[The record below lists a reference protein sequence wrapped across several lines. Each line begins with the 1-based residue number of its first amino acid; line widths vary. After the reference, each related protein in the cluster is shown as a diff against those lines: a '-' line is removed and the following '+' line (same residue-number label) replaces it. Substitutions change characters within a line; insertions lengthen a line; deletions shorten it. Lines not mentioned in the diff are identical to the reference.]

1 MNKNKLIEICCCS
14 VDDVIQASIGG
25 AHRVELNS
33 AFEAGGLTPTL
44 GCLIEAKK
52 RVDMPIITM
61 IRPRTGGFC
70 YTELEFETMKAD
82 AKLMLENGA
91 DGIAVGILNSDNTI
105 DVNRTKIMSDIC
117 KSHGKEIVFHRAID
131 ITEDLIVSTKQLIS
145 LGIDRILTSGGKQRC
160 LEGISI
166 INQMLAYD
174 DKIQILACGSIRPT
188 NIAEIINKTTCN
200 QFHMALMK
208 DLCDNTMVNSQINFN
223 GTLNESMYKMIDA
236 QQVASV
242 LDITSMG

>member
-1 MNKNKLIEICCCS
+1 MRKTIEICCCS
-14 VDDVIQASIGG
+14 VDDVVQAANGG

-52 RVDMPIITM
+52 RVDIPIITM

-70 YTELEFETMKAD
+70 YTDLEFETMKMD

-105 DVNRTKIMSDIC
+105 DVERNQIMVDIC
-117 KSHGKEIVFHRAID
+117 KSYNKEIVFHRAID
-131 ITEDLIVSTKQLIS
+131 ITADLIHSANILIS
-145 LGIDRILTSGGKQRC
+145 LGFTRILTSGGKQRC
-160 LEGISI
+160 LEGIDI
-166 INQMLAYD
+166 INSLMQLSE
-174 DKIQILACGSIRPT
+174 KIQILACGSIRPT
-188 NIAEIINKTTCN
+188 NLSEIISKTNCN

-208 DLCDNTMVNSQINFN
+208 DLCDETMTSAIINFN
-223 GTLNESMYKMIDA
+223 GTPNESMYKMIDCE
-236 QQVASV
+236 QVQSV
-242 LDITSMG
+242 VNLAI